1 MTRKPPNLE
10 WLGFTKDQAELLD
23 FLDHLGNNGWDR
35 NGQTEAI
42 MPSVLADC
50 WEAGLTMQQ
59 VQQAMK
65 SIGYSGQALHQ
76 LDRWE
81 SKRTTGR
88 FGR

>member
-1 MTRKPPNLE
+1 VARKPANFE
-10 WLGFTKDQAELLD
+10 WLGFTTEQADCLD

-42 MPSVLADC
+42 MPKLLRDC
-50 WEAGLTMQQ
+50 WDAGLMMQQ
-59 VQQAMK
+59 VQQAME
-65 SIGYSGQALHQ
+65 SIGYSRQALHQ
-76 LDRWE
+76 LERWE